1 MSHVILKEKTF
12 QHREQPLW
20 RLRPT
25 MCGTARRSSQ
35 SGGGDEKEVAVS
47 ELRKE
52 EGQGRS

>member
-1 MSHVILKEKTF
+1 MSHVILKGKTF

-35 SGGGDEKEVAVS
+35 SGGGNEKEVAVS